1 MWNQMSIFASGS
13 QVKFSE
19 MVGSYEMY
27 TNEGLEEIF
36 GNGEILCESMKQ
48 MKILTSEGSDKISE
62 MVGSGENIHLYSVE
76 RQMKFLEIEG
86 SDKNVY
92 ESRDQMKM

>member
-1 MWNQMSIFASGS
+1 M
-13 QVKFSE
+13 KFSE
-19 MVGSYEMY
+19 TVGS
-27 TNEGLEEIF
+27 
-36 GNGEILCESMKQ
+36 GEILCESMKQ

-92 ESRDQMKM
+92 ESRDQMKMSTNGGSDEIFTNTGIT